1 MKKRRVTLFLTFII
15 VITLLLL
22 SFTVYQNIPQNYICI
37 DAGHGGYDGG
47 ATSNNVIEKDITL
60 NASLILGKLL
70 EQTGYHIK
78 YTRTKDAALSNEK
91 TKDMHKRLKII
102 NEDTNI
108 LYISIH
114 ANIYPQASVKGAQ
127 TFYNSKNEQS
137 KMLGEFIQDYLKLED
152 KTNNRLSKAI
162 KNKYI
167 VDNAKI
173 PGCIVELGF
182 LSNQEDQAIL
192 TNEKTLEYRMLMVYL
207 GIIKYL
213 EYN

>member
-1 MKKRRVTLFLTFII
+1 
-15 VITLLLL
+15 
-22 SFTVYQNIPQNYICI
+22 
-37 DAGHGGYDGG
+37 
-47 ATSNNVIEKDITL
+47 
-60 NASLILGKLL
+60 
-70 EQTGYHIK
+70 
-78 YTRTKDAALSNEK
+78 
-91 TKDMHKRLKII
+91 
-102 NEDTNI
+102 
-108 LYISIH
+108 
-114 ANIYPQASVKGAQ
+114 
-127 TFYNSKNEQS
+127 
-137 KMLGEFIQDYLKLED
+137 MLGEFIQDYLKLED

-167 VDNAKI
+167 VDNAKT